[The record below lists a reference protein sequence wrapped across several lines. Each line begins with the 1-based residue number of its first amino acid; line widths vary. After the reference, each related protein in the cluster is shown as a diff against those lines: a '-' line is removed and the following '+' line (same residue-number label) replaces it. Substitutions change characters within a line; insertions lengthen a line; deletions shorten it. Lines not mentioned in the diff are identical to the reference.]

1 MILHQALLLTITL
14 LLFHS
19 VPISS
24 LKEKSLLP
32 PPKIKRDAQQEDI
45 DQQLEHSVIKLLQW
59 FIKGEQDEKK
69 SWSIMNPITRKWVI
83 RTDSTRDVWEQ
94 VLLPQTFRKSI
105 EWISND
111 QVCLISLINII
122 SILNDHNRILLR

>member
-111 QVCLISLINII
+111 QVCLISLIDII
-122 SILNDHNRILLR
+122 TTLNDPNRILLR